1 MSGPTHSRG
10 SPVRVLV
17 VEDETPIRRVV
28 VGYLQGEGFE
38 VSEADTGSTR
48 SSWPARGART

>member
-1 MSGPTHSRG
+1 MSGPTHSHG